1 MNITRALAE
10 IKLLDSRINSS
21 NGMYVNMKKGQ
32 QVTVDGMTVSDYEKM
47 LVANLQS
54 VSDLI
59 KRRHLIKRAVV
70 LSNATTM
77 VNVGGVEM
85 TVAEAIDLKNTIKLD
100 KQLLSALK
108 NQYITRTNEVNNQNQ
123 RVAISAEQEATA
135 NFGAKQKSDSTEFNK
150 FVEDY
155 KARNEYSIIDPNN
168 ARLKIVEMEERISS
182 FETEVDYILSE
193 SNALTQINI

>member
-100 KQLLSALK
+100 KQLLLNLK